1 MNILTKL
8 LLTSLTLLV
17 LSACGG
23 GGSDSLVPAEP
34 ETSSTWGE
42 MKWGEGTWGK

>member
-1 MNILTKL
+1 MNKLTKL
-8 LLTSLTLLV
+8 LLTSLTLIG
-17 LSACGG
+17 LSSCFG
-23 GGSDSLVPAEP
+23 GGSDSPPPTEP